1 MKGNG
6 TMARRDFLR
15 NAAML
20 AGAGV
25 TARLCERVHVKRHDD
40 LT

>member
-1 MKGNG
+1 MSSEKKLSRG
-6 TMARRDFLR
+6 DFLR
-15 NAAML
+15 NAVML